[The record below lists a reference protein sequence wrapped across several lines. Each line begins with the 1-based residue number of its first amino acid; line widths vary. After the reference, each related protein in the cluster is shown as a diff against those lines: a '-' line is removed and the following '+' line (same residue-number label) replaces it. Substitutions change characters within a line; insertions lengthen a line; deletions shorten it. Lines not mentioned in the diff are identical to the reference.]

1 MGPKRR
7 AGRKSIYPA
16 TCFRQPSRRR
26 EPRGPEAD
34 LGQPQGP
41 ALRREPGGSRIW
53 LSAFS
58 QEDSID
64 RLRAVG
70 PLLSG
75 VTQLPL
81 CASSRLTGQGPLT
94 VQGSS
99 RLWVPTPLPAEMHLW
114 KLFKPLFTWRVIEKT
129 SLLFKFLRHLT
140 FCKKHFLI
148 RWFLH
153 SSH

>member
-1 MGPKRR
+1 MDPKRR
-7 AGRKSIYPA
+7 VGWESTYPA

-26 EPRGPEAD
+26 EPCGSEAD

-41 ALRREPGGSRIW
+41 ALRRDPGDSRFG

-81 CASSRLTGQGPLT
+81 CASSWLTGQGPLT
-94 VQGSS
+94 EQGSS
-99 RLWVPTPLPAEMHLW
+99 RLCVLTPLPALEA
-114 KLFKPLFTWRVIEKT
+114 PLKVIQT
-129 SLLFKFLRHLT
+129 SVYLEIH
-140 FCKKHFLI
+140 
-148 RWFLH
+148 
-153 SSH
+153 